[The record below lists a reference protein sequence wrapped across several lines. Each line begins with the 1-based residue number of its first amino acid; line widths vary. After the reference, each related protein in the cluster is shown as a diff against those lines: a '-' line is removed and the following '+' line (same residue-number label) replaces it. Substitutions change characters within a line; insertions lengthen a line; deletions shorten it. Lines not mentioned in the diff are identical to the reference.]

1 MIFKIKIN
9 ILQGSN
15 PNPNPN
21 PIMNDDEKQFEEVM
35 CIVSKESKFTTYLLG
50 NFELEVYYKF
60 IDV

>member
-9 ILQGSN
+9 ILQGS
-15 PNPNPN
+15 NPN